1 MLDWILGQLQTL
13 GLNDWASIVTLL
25 ATAAAAVGVCVRWIF
40 RIIYRWLE
48 QKPIDRLYKAL
59 IEHSVVS
66 KSEVIYQIRSYIP
79 PHLSRKANDPKQSET
94 MDQLLKQIKVSSG
107 DKKSS
112 ATIYSIVGA
121 PACGKTATMRY
132 LYCQMSKSRKCVY
145 FQMQDVTSLHRL
157 GLYLKKQKM
166 ENHIKNDTSV
176 VAFFDGL
183 DEAHTFLLQENPNS
197 MEEALRTTFFLGSDS
212 KIDGVFQEN
221 NLNLDCVVISL
232 RPEFLEHSVQ
242 ELSEFQY
249 KNIYSKVYKIE
260 PMAERDILKTFRS
273 LRMLKKLEARR
284 KEEVQ
289 RHQDRCPPWGK
300 MRRYTK
306 LLKKILRENKDCIF
320 RYPMYIRYAYA
331 FMREYESREELGSS
345 LSFSSNM
352 AVSFDILLNAIFKW
366 EFHVYHENRSAQ
378 KNQAEWEQ
386 FRKKMEQ
393 FIQAVVVYLLER
405 HKQRLFRDEL
415 EVIVQQFFPQEVN
428 RLAVAH
434 CFMVSNDTGTEFV
447 FAHKTFYEYFLARYL
462 LYNGDYALRKKHLI
476 PEAETNLRAMYYSI
490 LAQDKERNTKISQST
505 TYVTNEMLPR
515 SYQEL
520 DQKGEMPMEAQ
531 PIWSM
536 VEILEYLPR
545 IRRFSYRDHDYT
557 REYLEELMESGKLN
571 LEKTKWDCLSYA
583 KGIIPPERVKRLNIN
598 SLPLTDAGIIE
609 EYSSLK
615 YLEMLFPEETAPF
628 LTELLGGL
636 QKIPL
641 KRIHIFSRD
650 GSLCQTVYDRVG
662 NETLHI
668 EQVYVETPNY
678 SNAHLKMYQLN
689 LLWEESEQKIRFY
702 PTTRSDLAEA
712 KKIYNGNNAEK
723 DPEMLKAVFELEA
736 LEGGVLGLEDTSRP
750 EATYWNGMSL
760 AVRYIY
766 EDSIDEEKKADQ
778 ICKRLE
784 PYIKQDA
791 SELSVKFGYL
801 YGKNLLFRW
810 EHALAVRW
818 LSNTYRN
825 GKEYLSEENL
835 LKCGV
840 YLYRVRI
847 RNKEKNMDAFVEEL
861 RAGIEKLPEYQTRWV
876 YIFFLNINCGER
888 LSFWSKGT
896 SAPAGLA
903 EALQAYQEAANEYHK
918 QKNDYFHVFNS
929 LYKSCVYANRCED
942 IEGGRQWLEKMKH
955 SFETIDENEKDER
968 NKQSSWIQYHEQA
981 LYHYLLTENAEQVLG
996 LTQKLLDY
1004 PHRRGNLLLEEYRN
1018 IQTAYQNMNQKPPE
1032 IDKHILWSSLWF

>member
-94 MDQLLKQIKVSSG
+94 IDQLLKQIKVSSG

-249 KNIYSKVYKIE
+249 RNIYSKVYEIE
-260 PMAERDILKTFRS
+260 PMGERDILKTFRS
-273 LRMLKKLEARR
+273 LRMLKKLEAKR

-366 EFHVYHENRSAQ
+366 EFHVYYENRSAQ

-434 CFMVSNDTGTEFV
+434 CFMVSNDMGTEFV

-531 PIWSM
+531 AIWSM

-636 QKIPL
+636 QKL
-641 KRIHIFSRD
+641 SLQWIHISSRD
-650 GSLCQTVYDRVG
+650 GSLCQTVYDRVE
-662 NETLHI
+662 NETLHTR
-668 EQVYVETPNY
+668 QVYVQAPNY
-678 SNAHLKMYQLN
+678 SDAHLKMYQLN

-702 PTTRSDLAEA
+702 PNTRSDLAEA
-712 KKIYNGNNAEK
+712 KKIYNGNNSEK
-723 DPEMLKAVFELEA
+723 DPERLKAVFELEA
-736 LEGGVLGLEDTSRP
+736 LEGGVLGLEDKRRP

-760 AVRYIY
+760 AARYIN
-766 EDSIDEEKKADQ
+766 EDSIDEEKKASQ

-784 PYIKQDA
+784 PYIERNT
-791 SELSVKFGYL
+791 SELSIKFGVL
-801 YGKNLLFRW
+801 YGNLVIPHSEYKTAELWLKNSY
-810 EHALAVRW
+810 EHGNQH
-818 LSNTYRN
+818 LSD
-825 GKEYLSEENL
+825 LDL
-835 LKCGV
+835 IDCGV
-840 YLYRVRI
+840 
-847 RNKEKNMDAFVEEL
+847 
-861 RAGIEKLPEYQTRWV
+861 Q
-876 YIFFLNINCGER
+876 
-888 LSFWSKGT
+888 
-896 SAPAGLA
+896 
-903 EALQAYQEAANEYHK
+903 
-918 QKNDYFHVFNS
+918 
-929 LYKSCVYANRCED
+929 LYKSKIRVGAEDHEFLEAELSERFQKHPEYCEQIQYTTFLRYRCGVRLKAWTKDTPPSEETWRVLQELQENAATSAERGDDQSVFDSTYFSLLCANRSENLT
-942 IEGGRQWLEKMKH
+942 EGAQLLKELVQALEKV
-955 SFETIDENEKDER
+955 NESSNLNER
-968 NKQSSWIQYHEQA
+968 NRQGSWIKYHEQA
-981 LYHYLLTENAEQVLG
+981 LYHYLLTENAEQVLE

-1004 PHRRGNLLLEEYRN
+1004 PYRRGHLDLTAYRT
-1018 IQTAYQNMNQKPPE
+1018 IQTAYQNMDQESPDL
-1032 IDKHILWSSLWF
+1032 DKHLLWFRLWF